1 VHDYIQND
9 GTLNISATLLFSDES
24 SSKPVRHT
32 IQKNSISFVSA
43 IISFF
48 KWVAIKI
55 CHRNTKK
62 RKKKNKKYINELE
75 EYNINSPSGSN
86 HYKDYPTT
94 LTSSTVLSN
103 GTTSSMRT
111 PEMRINKNEHYFS
124 PNRDISSRRS
134 KKKRKPPSS
143 CMSR

>member
-1 VHDYIQND
+1 MHDYIQND

-24 SSKPVRHT
+24 YRKPVRHT
-32 IQKNSISFVSA
+32 IRKNSISFVSA

-75 EYNINSPSGSN
+75 EYNMNSPSSSN
-86 HYKDYPTT
+86 HYKDYPTD
-94 LTSSTVLSN
+94 LTSSTAFSN
-103 GTTSSMRT
+103 ATTSSMRT
-111 PEMRINKNEHYFS
+111 PEMRTNTNEHYFS
-124 PNRDISSRRS
+124 PNRDTASRRS
-134 KKKRKPPSS
+134 KRKRRPPSS
-143 CMSR
+143 CLS